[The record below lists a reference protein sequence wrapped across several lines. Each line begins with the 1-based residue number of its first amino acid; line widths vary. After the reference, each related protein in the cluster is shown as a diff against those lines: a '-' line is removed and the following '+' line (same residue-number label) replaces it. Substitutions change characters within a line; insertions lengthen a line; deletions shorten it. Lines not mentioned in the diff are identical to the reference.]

1 MADLSK
7 EKIELYFFN
16 IITDK
21 RNGLLEILIKVIL
34 FGLSCVYRV
43 ILEIRYICFKMG
55 IICSASTKVKVISIG
70 NITVGGTGKT
80 PLVEAIIEKIGHEK
94 GKVAVITRGYKK
106 DKKSIVLADEP
117 QMLKETF
124 CELPVIINKDRIAGI
139 DYALKH
145 YQSQWVVLDDAFG
158 NLSVK
163 KDLNIVCIDCNNPF
177 GNGHLLPRGIMRL
190 PFSYLKE
197 ADVFVLTS
205 SEIGAANIEKIE
217 RKLKKHNKKAKLFKA
232 NHVPQFFNEINSS
245 NRRELDYIQ
254 GKLKEQDDMWDT
266 QWAEIFNEGAVF
278 KLSKENSSYVFETVR
293 TYLPTHGTFGPK
305 EYIFAR
311 VWGDL
316 RFTEFDDRDIT
327 RLTKVPEDVDCSLY
341 ANCSP
346 LSRGLIKAHE
356 EPAKRKGKVS
366 DNNLVWGQLDDFK
379 HTVFY
384 HKGFNEIFESI
395 KRYNIA
401 HRARCDE
408 NEVVLARSH
417 TRPVFV
423 EFTPADLGLIKIV
436 STSPKYKTIN
446 RYNLAKDD

>member
-254 GKLKEQDDMWDT
+254 GKKVAVISGIAGPERFIKTLENLKADIYET
-266 QWAEIFNEGAVF
+266 FIFGDHHDYSLEDFNNCIKICKKEGIRQIVTTAKDAV
-278 KLSKENSSYVFETVR
+278 KLR
-293 TYLPTHGTFGPK
+293 R
-305 EYIFAR
+305 I
-311 VWGDL
+311 
-316 RFTEFDDRDIT
+316 
-327 RLTKVPEDVDCSLY
+327 
-341 ANCSP
+341 
-346 LSRGLIKAHE
+346 IKN
-356 EPAKRKGKVS
+356 R
-366 DNNLVWGQLDDFK
+366 QLDVVILVLK
-379 HTVFY
+379 V
-384 HKGFNEIFESI
+384 KLVI
-395 KRYNIA
+395 KD
-401 HRARCDE
+401 DE
-408 NEVVLARSH
+408 KRFS
-417 TRPVFV
+417 
-423 EFTPADLGLIKIV
+423 DIV
-436 STSPKYKTIN
+436 STIYS
-446 RYNLAKDD
+446 A